1 MLFVKTKDLKP
12 GMRLAKPIYN
22 KMGVMLYER
31 DTKLNMQ
38 GIESIRNFNLIG
50 IYILEPAEPVPPLS
64 EEDIAFEQFQTVS
77 LFQLRSIMEQICNDK
92 QPAGLNELVN
102 KIIIAYGSLDHKLNF
117 TQNLRSSGDFTYKH
131 AISTA
136 ILAAMICHSMA
147 APYETQA
154 ACVTAAL
161 LYDIGYLLVSPD
173 IIEKGSSLTPSD
185 QRIIQEC
192 RKNGYEKLNPKT
204 HGFLDKATLKMIS
217 QLIYLTNPAGQP
229 EGERIPLLKGTR
241 ILYTAD
247 AFDRM
252 TAMSL
257 NEEPVSEIV
266 AIRYLFDN
274 PNDYEPRIVNAL
286 SKSINILP
294 VGSCVDLS
302 TNAKAMIIAE
312 NPDNFMLPLVLTF
325 SDNRV
330 YDLGDPATNSAM
342 QIVDIMKTMDNRIL
356 IDETSLKHFYADDV
370 IKKAA
375 DEFRRKKAELVK
387 KGRYD
392 PTAPVHQ
399 KPARSAKPA
408 KPAMS
413 ADEAAIKAAEITQAV
428 NLQSQADAA
437 LQAGMAAAKA
447 RLAAHSIPSSA
458 PADPPAAK
466 KPEPAPEAAPK
477 KSRRKKLK

>member
-38 GIESIRNFNLIG
+38 GIESIHNFNLIG
-50 IYILEPAEPVPPLS
+50 IYILEPAEPAPPLS

-173 IIEKGSSLTPSD
+173 IIEKGAGLTPSD

-192 RKNGYEKLNPKT
+192 RKNGYEK
-204 HGFLDKATLKMIS
+204 
-217 QLIYLTNPAGQP
+217 
-229 EGERIPLLKGTR
+229 
-241 ILYTAD
+241 
-247 AFDRM
+247 
-252 TAMSL
+252 
-257 NEEPVSEIV
+257 
-266 AIRYLFDN
+266 
-274 PNDYEPRIVNAL
+274 
-286 SKSINILP
+286 
-294 VGSCVDLS
+294 
-302 TNAKAMIIAE
+302 
-312 NPDNFMLPLVLTF
+312 
-325 SDNRV
+325 
-330 YDLGDPATNSAM
+330 
-342 QIVDIMKTMDNRIL
+342 
-356 IDETSLKHFYADDV
+356 
-370 IKKAA
+370 
-375 DEFRRKKAELVK
+375 
-387 KGRYD
+387 
-392 PTAPVHQ
+392 
-399 KPARSAKPA
+399 
-408 KPAMS
+408 
-413 ADEAAIKAAEITQAV
+413 
-428 NLQSQADAA
+428 
-437 LQAGMAAAKA
+437 
-447 RLAAHSIPSSA
+447 
-458 PADPPAAK
+458 
-466 KPEPAPEAAPK
+466 
-477 KSRRKKLK
+477 